1 MGDIF
6 MRNGD
11 IKTREYIFAILLG
24 AISGSFMGEILAN
37 NFSNLGFLGKAYSIG
52 LKSPII
58 LDLKVVELAFG
69 FGFNIN
75 LMSIIGVILAIILF
89 RKF

>member
-1 MGDIF
+1 

-11 IKTREYIFAILLG
+11 TKTKEYIFAILLG

-37 NFSNLGFLGKAYSIG
+37 NFVKLNFLGKAYSIG
-52 LKSPII
+52 LKAPVVM
-58 LDLKVVELAFG
+58 DLKVIELAFG

-89 RKF
+89 RKL

>member
-1 MGDIF
+1 

-11 IKTREYIFAILLG
+11 TKTKEYIFAILLG

-37 NFSNLGFLGKAYSIG
+37 NFVKLNFLGKAYSIG
-52 LKSPII
+52 LKAPVVM
-58 LDLKVVELAFG
+58 DLKVIELAFG